1 MALIELNPPSL
12 RTARVKQIP
21 SGVQIDTPQRNI
33 RLRLPPNCT
42 ALQFLQK
49 VYMHP
54 RIPMETR
61 IEAATQTL
69 PYQSPKLIAVVTNN
83 NSNSGEQVLRI
94 VGGLPKLPGTNTVFP
109 GEEPSLPAQRR
120 SQAQMTRETEVGSC
134 TVNEADQNQL
144 SVK

>member
-21 SGVQIDTPQRNI
+21 SGVHPQRNI

-49 VYMHP
+49 VYSHP

-61 IEAATQTL
+61 IEAATQAL

-83 NSNSGEQVLRI
+83 ASNSGEQVLRI
-94 VGGLPKLPGTNTVFP
+94 VGGLPRLPGTDTTFP
-109 GEEPSLPAQRR
+109 GDPPAQPR
-120 SQAQMTRETEVGSC
+120 SATRLKIVREKEIGTG
-134 TVNEADQNQL
+134 TVSEADQL

>member
-49 VYMHP
+49 VYSHP

-61 IEAATQTL
+61 IEAATQAL
-69 PYQSPKLIAVVTNN
+69 PYQSPKLIAVVTNA
-83 NSNSGEQVLRI
+83 SNSGETVLRI
-94 VGGLPKLPGTNTVFP
+94 VGGLPKLPGTSTTFP
-109 GEEPSLPAQRR
+109 GEDPPA
-120 SQAQMTRETEVGSC
+120 SAQPAPKLKVVREEEVGTC
-134 TVNEADQNQL
+134 TVNEAG
-144 SVK
+144 